1 MWTVVMVGV
10 FFYPGCKK
18 TGSSSF
24 SRICHN
30 WEWIQSVGGIGGVVQ
45 TPQSQGYTQSIVF
58 DEEGLYTKYRDN
70 TVVRSGTY
78 TITRAVS
85 ELDDIEYDMVVF
97 DDGSQPQAVTLL
109 TDNELILR
117 EECFDCFTHT
127 YRR

>member
-10 FFYPGCKK
+10 FFHPGCKK
-18 TGSSSF
+18 TGSSSL
-24 SRICHN
+24 SQICHN
-30 WEWIQSVGGIGGVVQ
+30 WEWIQSAGGIGGVVQ
-45 TPQSQGYTQSIVF
+45 TPQSEGYTQSIVF
-58 DEEGLYTKYRDN
+58 DEEGIYTKYQDN

-78 TITRAVS
+78 NIIRAVS

-109 TDNELILR
+109 NDNELVLR